1 MDGSLDRLCDPPGRI
16 FSDSESR
23 TAPKSAQE
31 NPVSVSADEKI
42 LKAQSNAATKNAN
55 LRQQIRSVV
64 YNQEYYLQNV
74 INKQKYPNRTNLPDK
89 QGEYAKLFILRL
101 YPQAAVQRLRP

>member
-1 MDGSLDRLCDPPGRI
+1 MDGSLDRLCDPPGGV

-42 LKAQSNAATKNAN
+42 LKVQSNAATKNAK

-64 YNQEYYLQNV
+64 YNQEYYLQIV
-74 INKQKYPNRTNLPDK
+74 INK
-89 QGEYAKLFILRL
+89 
-101 YPQAAVQRLRP
+101 

>member
-1 MDGSLDRLCDPPGRI
+1 MKKEREAFPQKGEQTEETDHPGDGLSERICDPLGGV

-42 LKAQSNAATKNAN
+42 LKVQSNAATKNAN
-55 LRQQIRSVV
+55 PRRQIGNII
-64 YNQEYYLQNV
+64 Y
-74 INKQKYPNRTNLPDK
+74 K
-89 QGEYAKLFILRL
+89 KL
-101 YPQAAVQRLRP
+101 